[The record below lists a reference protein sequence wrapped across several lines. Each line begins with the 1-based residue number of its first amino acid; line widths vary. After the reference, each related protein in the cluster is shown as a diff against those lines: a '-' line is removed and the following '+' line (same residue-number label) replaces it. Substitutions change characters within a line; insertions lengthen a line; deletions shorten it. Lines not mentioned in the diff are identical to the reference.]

1 MTTTAEPRLEMTRR
15 ESAEYFSGILRRCP
29 DCDADAEMVEHS
41 PGMLVLAIRHDGT
54 CPHDRAMSGRRP

>member
-41 PGMLVLAIRHDGT
+41 LGMFVLAIRHVSA
-54 CPHDRAMSGRRP
+54 PPEN